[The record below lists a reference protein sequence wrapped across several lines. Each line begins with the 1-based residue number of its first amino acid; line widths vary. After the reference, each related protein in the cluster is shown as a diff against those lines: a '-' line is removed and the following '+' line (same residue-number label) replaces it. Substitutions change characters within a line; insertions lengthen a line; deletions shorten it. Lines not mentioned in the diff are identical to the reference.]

1 VTFVAPPASVIR
13 PKKKSA
19 LYLKDYAEREVKLW
33 IIIDKVF
40 FEVVKITSCYF
51 LRLNRDGVTDELIE
65 VNNDE

>member
-1 VTFVAPPASVIR
+1 MEQDSLSLT
-13 PKKKSA
+13 
-19 LYLKDYAEREVKLW
+19 LDGGVKLL
-33 IIIDKVF
+33 IILDTLL

>member
-1 VTFVAPPASVIR
+1 
-13 PKKKSA
+13 
-19 LYLKDYAEREVKLW
+19 LKDYAEREVKLW